1 MGKKPQWGK
10 ATNQDN
16 GGRSRSMGTESGML
30 TEEREQADQGWAM
43 FQDALREKSRKEREK
58 YKADVARLD
67 QKLEESQAAQKQAF
81 LELQEAMSTPA
92 VLISPPPQSGEAEE
106 SEAWDELLGT
116 CEDSD
121 TEMTEAVIMS

>member
-1 MGKKPQWGK
+1 
-10 ATNQDN
+10 
-16 GGRSRSMGTESGML
+16 
-30 TEEREQADQGWAM
+30 M
-43 FQDALREKSRKEREK
+43 FQDGLREKFRKEREK

-67 QKLEESQAAQKQAF
+67 QELEESQAAQKQAF

-116 CEDSD
+116 YEDSD
-121 TEMTEAVIMS
+121 TEMTEAVITS